1 MSATRMV
8 ALINAHPGQDAEFN
22 RWYSQRHVFDA
33 IQAPGLRAL
42 RRFVLD
48 GTAPGR
54 KVSHQYLCLYDV
66 MGPEGDKAD
75 PQGVI
80 DSLDVRRKAGEIPG
94 SDSSYDR
101 AGRLVHFYEAVA
113 GNRMAIDPLRRSAVV
128 FEAFNPVLGG
138 EAFERDYLQ
147 RYIPAMT
154 TIDGITGGELL
165 ALRPE
170 TPSAPPRYRYIAI
183 YDIEGDP
190 ASVLRLLSDTPLPKL
205 ELHGDASQGIYKP
218 VTKRITK
225 ADVPADWPASA
236 QWKPAR

>member
-1 MSATRMV
+1 MRATRMI

-22 RWYSQRHVFDA
+22 RWYSLRHVLDA
-33 IQAPGLRAL
+33 IQTPGLRAL

-54 KVSHQYLCLYDV
+54 KVSHLYLCLYDV
-66 MGPEGDKAD
+66 MGPDGKAD

-80 DSLDVRRKAGEIPG
+80 DDLDVRRRAGQIPG
-94 SDSSYDR
+94 SDAYDR
-101 AGRLVHFYEAVA
+101 PGRLVHFYEAVE
-113 GNRMAIDPLRRSAVV
+113 GNRMSIDPLERTAVL
-128 FEAFNPVLGG
+128 FEAFNPVLSG
-138 EAFERDYLQ
+138 EAFERDYLE

-154 TIDGITGGELL
+154 TLPGVAAGELL
-165 ALRPE
+165 GLRPE
-170 TPSAPPRYRYIAI
+170 TPSAPPRFRYVAL

-190 ASVLRLLSDTPLPKL
+190 AAVLRALADAQLPKL
-205 ELHGDASQGIYKP
+205 DIQGDASQGLYRP

-236 QWKPAR
+236 QWKPPK